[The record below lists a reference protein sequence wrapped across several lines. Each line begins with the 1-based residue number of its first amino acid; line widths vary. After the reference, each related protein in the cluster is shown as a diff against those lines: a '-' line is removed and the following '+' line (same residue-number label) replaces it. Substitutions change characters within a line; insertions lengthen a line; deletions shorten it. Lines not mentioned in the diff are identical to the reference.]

1 MRNGFILY
9 QSYKEYF
16 EDLTGEEAKEL
27 LLAIFEYEKT
37 RVKPTNLSTKV
48 GCYFLV
54 IKQQLDK
61 NYEEYLKIV
70 EKNRENGIKG
80 GRPKTQRNPKN
91 PMGYLGTEKSKSNP
105 KNLDNDID
113 NDKDKEY
120 DIDNDIDKDK
130 KEKEIDKEKEKPQE
144 KQPAQT
150 KFKKPT
156 KEEIK
161 AFALKEKLRTD
172 CINRFYNHYESN
184 GWRVGKNPMKNWQAS
199 YRNWCDSPYD
209 VQNKSSGNPFLD
221 ELRKEEEQEQE
232 QIVEVDI

>member
-61 NYEEYLKIV
+61 NYEEYLKTV
-70 EKNRENGIKG
+70 EKNRQNINKRWNKPNTKDTKNTSGINGI
-80 GRPKTQRNPKN
+80 PNI
-91 PMGYLGTEKSKSNP
+91 
-105 KNLDNDID
+105 LDNDID

-144 KQPAQT
+144 KQPTQT

-161 AFALKEKLRTD
+161 AFAVKEKLRTD

-209 VQNKSSGNPFLD
+209 VKNKSSGNPFLD

>member
-70 EKNRENGIKG
+70 EKNRQNINKRWNKTNTNDTKNTSGINGI
-80 GRPKTQRNPKN
+80 PNI
-91 PMGYLGTEKSKSNP
+91 
-105 KNLDNDID
+105 LDNDID

-209 VQNKSSGNPFLD
+209 VKNKGSGNEFLD
-221 ELRKEEEQEQE
+221 MLKEEEE

>member
-37 RVKPTNLSTKV
+37 RIKPTNLSTKV

-61 NYEEYLKIV
+61 NYEEYLKTV
-70 EKNRENGIKG
+70 EKNRQNINKRWNKPNTKDTKNTNGING
-80 GRPKTQRNPKN
+80 IPNI
-91 PMGYLGTEKSKSNP
+91 
-105 KNLDNDID
+105 LDNDID

-209 VQNKSSGNPFLD
+209 VKNKGSGNEFLD
-221 ELRKEEEQEQE
+221 MLKEEEE